1 MGCAL
6 RSGWQ
11 TRSFTGLVHRA
22 ATWLL
27 CGPRLAMLAVFCTG
41 CSYTE
46 HYVPTDLSVPPGSIR
61 SLAAA
66 EPVMIANAVES
77 SEEIVTR
84 ARLINLPVNYRLYT
98 ESAIQLLKREL
109 ESNGVVVSG
118 SATKV
123 MNVAILNVGLT
134 KSLVD
139 FWCVID
145 ASLQL
150 GDGSMQGFTSRGTG
164 PVRKAIDSAM
174 VGLVVQILNDRNVR
188 SFLK

>member
-11 TRSFTGLVHRA
+11 TRSFAGLAHRP

-27 CGPRLAMLAVFCTG
+27 CATRLAMLAVICTG
-41 CSYTE
+41 CAYTE
-46 HYVPTDLSVPPGSIR
+46 HYVPTDLSVPPGSIS
-61 SLAAA
+61 SLAPAG
-66 EPVMIANAVES
+66 PVMIVNAQES
-77 SEEIVTR
+77 SEEVVTR

-109 ESNGVVVSG
+109 ESNGVIVSE
-118 SATKV
+118 SASKV
-123 MNVAILNVGLT
+123 MNIAILHVGLT
-134 KSLVD
+134 KSVVD

-150 GDGSMQGFTSRGTG
+150 GDGPMQGFTSRGAG

-174 VGLVVQILNDRNVR
+174 AGLVVQILNDRKVR